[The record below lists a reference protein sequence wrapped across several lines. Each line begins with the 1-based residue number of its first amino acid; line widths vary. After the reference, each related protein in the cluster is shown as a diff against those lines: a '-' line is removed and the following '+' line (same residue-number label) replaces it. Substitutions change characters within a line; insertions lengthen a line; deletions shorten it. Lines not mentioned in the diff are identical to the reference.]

1 MHIKTLTT
9 MSILLIGIA
18 ACNNPKPADP
28 AVSAPAADTTTP
40 ASDKTMPTNT
50 VDTMTVPSNVITE
63 TAPPPPPPGDQPRGL
78 PDRRS
83 DAPSEGVTEAK

>member
-40 ASDKTMPTNT
+40 ASDTTMPTNT

-63 TAPPPPPPGDQPRGL
+63 TAPPPPADQPRGL

-83 DAPSEGVTEAK
+83 DAPSKGATEAK